1 MADRA
6 EATEELNALR
16 RQGRRRLVGA
26 IALVLV
32 AAIVLPI
39 VFDPDPKPNLPPVSV
54 KIPGEDESKFVPRTN
69 ASPTPRVEESAPAS
83 AAPPAEPAKSA
94 DVTPVEATKPSAP
107 VPATAMQP
115 APSSSAVAKSAE
127 PLTKSTETTKSA
139 KSAKGAEPT
148 KAAEPAK
155 AAEPTKATKAAEPTK
170 TASTT
175 ESSTAAQFF
184 VQAGA
189 FVGPDKVREVT
200 DQLKAA
206 KLTYYTE
213 TVATT
218 KGTVTRIRLGPY
230 ETKAA
235 AEKAAAAAKRLGLNP
250 GSPVAK

>member
-139 KSAKGAEPT
+139 KSAK
-148 KAAEPAK
+148 
-155 AAEPTKATKAAEPTK
+155 AAEPTKATKTAEPSK
-170 TASTT
+170 AASTT

>member
-69 ASPTPRVEESAPAS
+69 ASPTPRVEEPAPAS
-83 AAPPAEPAKSA
+83 PTPPAEPAKSA

-107 VPATAMQP
+107 VPATAVQP

-127 PLTKSTETTKSA
+127 PVSKSTETTKSA
-139 KSAKGAEPT
+139 KSAKGT
-148 KAAEPAK
+148 EPAK
-155 AAEPTKATKAAEPTK
+155 AAEPTKAIKAAEPSRA
-170 TASTT
+170 ASTT
-175 ESSTAAQFF
+175 EPSTAAQFF

-230 ETKAA
+230 ESKAA

>member
-69 ASPTPRVEESAPAS
+69 ASPTPRVEEPAPAS
-83 AAPPAEPAKSA
+83 PTPPAEPAKSA

-107 VPATAMQP
+107 VPATAVQP

-127 PLTKSTETTKSA
+127 PVSKSTETTKSA
-139 KSAKGAEPT
+139 KSAKGT
-148 KAAEPAK
+148 EPAK
-155 AAEPTKATKAAEPTK
+155 AAEPTKATKAAEPSK
-170 TASTT
+170 AASTT
-175 ESSTAAQFF
+175 EPSTAAQFF

-230 ETKAA
+230 ESKAA

>member
-69 ASPTPRVEESAPAS
+69 ASPTPRVEEPAPAS
-83 AAPPAEPAKSA
+83 PTPPAEPAKSA

-107 VPATAMQP
+107 VPATAVQP
-115 APSSSAVAKSAE
+115 AQSSSAVAKSAE
-127 PLTKSTETTKSA
+127 PVSKSTETTKSA
-139 KSAKGAEPT
+139 KSAKGT
-148 KAAEPAK
+148 EPAK
-155 AAEPTKATKAAEPTK
+155 AAEPTKATKAAEPSK
-170 TASTT
+170 AASTT
-175 ESSTAAQFF
+175 EPSTAAQFF

-230 ETKAA
+230 ESKAA